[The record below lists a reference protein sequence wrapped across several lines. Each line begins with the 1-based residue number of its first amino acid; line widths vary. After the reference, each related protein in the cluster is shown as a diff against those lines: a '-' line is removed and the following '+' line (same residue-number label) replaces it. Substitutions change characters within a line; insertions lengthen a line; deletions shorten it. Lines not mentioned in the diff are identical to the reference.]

1 MDTHNFKFSEVLW
14 VYLHIALHIYGG
26 TMHMQLHSE
35 LDPPP
40 PPPPLLLGYVD
51 AGKSTLMCV

>member
-35 LDPPP
+35 LDPP
-40 PPPPLLLGYVD
+40 LLGYVD